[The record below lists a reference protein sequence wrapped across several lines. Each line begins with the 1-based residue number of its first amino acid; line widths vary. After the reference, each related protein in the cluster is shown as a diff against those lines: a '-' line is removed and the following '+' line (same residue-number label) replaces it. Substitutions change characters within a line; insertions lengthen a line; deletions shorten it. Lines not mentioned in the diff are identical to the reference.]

1 MSAKGGHSK
10 HLTLSYRV
18 PAGTPEALMVWPC
31 CLLCFMILPD
41 KDGLDAGSDRPTA
54 KVHRIMES

>member
-1 MSAKGGHSK
+1 VSAKEGHSK
-10 HLTLSYRV
+10 HLTLSYGV
-18 PAGTPEALMVWPC
+18 PAGTPKAPMVWPF

-41 KDGLDAGSDRPTA
+41 KDVLDAGSDRPTG